1 MLKLKHYFKK
11 FWAPILLC
19 VGLLFMQSQSELA
32 LPDYMSDIVSV
43 GIQAGGFDSAVSDV
57 LSEETFNHL
66 LVLLNEDDQTI
77 LEDSYQLVTSKD
89 IDQDLLDKFSKAKG
103 KNLYELKELDDEEMD
118 QLEDILIKPM
128 LLITS
133 IDSMDPNSKEYQEQF
148 GSLPAGMSPYDAI
161 GMMPQDQK
169 DKMFEKCLFLSPIL
183 DMNYLIQNM
192 FLWFDVCESE
202 LKEKGEI
209 ETPIETLSW
218 NYYQFVKNNPVKQ
231 WITPTYI
238 MYGYRDTLQSEKV
251 IHQFVKNFNCQLTI
265 SKDSEHSFMGDTD
278 RNILQNW
285 IKEYI

>member
-1 MLKLKHYFKK
+1 MLLLARRCSMEKKLIYIDSIPAIIWGKNSSKVYIYVHGKMGNKEEAAFFADIAEKK
-11 FWAPILLC
+11 
-19 VGLLFMQSQSELA
+19 G
-32 LPDYMSDIVSV
+32 Y
-43 GIQAGGFDSAVSDV
+43 
-57 LSEETFNHL
+57 
-66 LVLLNEDDQTI
+66 QTI
-77 LEDSYQLVTSKD
+77 SFDLPKHGERQNRNAPCDIWNGKHDLECIGKYVYDNWNNISLYACSIGVY
-89 IDQDLLDKFSKAKG
+89 FSLHA
-103 KNLYELKELDDEEMD
+103 Y
-118 QLEDILIKPM
+118 
-128 LLITS
+128 
-133 IDSMDPNSKEYQEQF
+133 
-148 GSLPAGMSPYDAI
+148 
-161 GMMPQDQK
+161 K

>member
-1 MLKLKHYFKK
+1 MPKHGERQNRNAPCDIWNGKHDLECIGKYVYDNWNNISLYACSIGAYF
-11 FWAPILLC
+11 
-19 VGLLFMQSQSELA
+19 
-32 LPDYMSDIVSV
+32 
-43 GIQAGGFDSAVSDV
+43 
-57 LSEETFNHL
+57 
-66 LVLLNEDDQTI
+66 
-77 LEDSYQLVTSKD
+77 
-89 IDQDLLDKFSKAKG
+89 
-103 KNLYELKELDDEEMD
+103 
-118 QLEDILIKPM
+118 
-128 LLITS
+128 
-133 IDSMDPNSKEYQEQF
+133 
-148 GSLPAGMSPYDAI
+148 SLHAY
-161 GMMPQDQK
+161 K

>member
-1 MLKLKHYFKK
+1 MYACSIGAYF
-11 FWAPILLC
+11 
-19 VGLLFMQSQSELA
+19 
-32 LPDYMSDIVSV
+32 
-43 GIQAGGFDSAVSDV
+43 
-57 LSEETFNHL
+57 
-66 LVLLNEDDQTI
+66 
-77 LEDSYQLVTSKD
+77 
-89 IDQDLLDKFSKAKG
+89 
-103 KNLYELKELDDEEMD
+103 
-118 QLEDILIKPM
+118 
-128 LLITS
+128 
-133 IDSMDPNSKEYQEQF
+133 
-148 GSLPAGMSPYDAI
+148 SLHAY
-161 GMMPQDQK
+161 K